1 MQRHEP
7 ARLEAAPDLGAW
19 APSLTICVTLR
30 AHTPTTGEF
39 SLQGARRRPRPRD
52 AQPTRK
58 DWPHNRGVKLAR
70 GKRGHA
76 ARTRSDDDADLESAR
91 ASLALREQELAKARS
106 ALDAERE
113 ERDALELALESERK
127 QRAKLERQLARADRK
142 ELAERALREPAAGGK
157 RAGAKRAGAKRT
169 GAKGNGGK
177 QNGAKRAAA
186 KQDGAKPAGAKGN
199 GAEPKRGKAE
209 SWKAAR
215 RLAAEGFSQREIARR
230 LELNTRTVARLVAAD
245 QVPRYRRAPA
255 GSMLDPLEPVM
266 RSVLR
271 EQPGIGA
278 PGMTEVLRTHG
289 YRGSVD
295 LVRRRLRVLRAPS

>member
-142 ELAERALREPAAGGK
+142 ERAERALREPAAGGK
-157 RAGAKRAGAKRT
+157 RAGAKRAGAKR
-169 GAKGNGGK
+169 A
-177 QNGAKRAAA
+177 R
-186 KQDGAKPAGAKGN
+186 AKGN

-209 SWKAAR
+209 NWAAAR

-230 LELNTRTVARLVAAD
+230 LELNRRTVARLVAAD
-245 QVPRYRRAPA
+245 ELPRYHRAPA

-278 PGMTEVLRTHG
+278 PGLTEVLRTHG

>member
-142 ELAERALREPAAGGK
+142 ERAERALREPAAGGK
-157 RAGAKRAGAKRT
+157 R
-169 GAKGNGGK
+169 NGGK
-177 QNGAKRAAA
+177 ATGARRAA
-186 KQDGAKPAGAKGN
+186 AKGN
-199 GAEPKRGKAE
+199 GAEIKRGKAE
-209 SWKAAR
+209 NWQAAR

-230 LELNTRTVARLVAAD
+230 LELNRRTVARLAAAD
-245 QVPRYRRAPA
+245 QPPRYRRAPA